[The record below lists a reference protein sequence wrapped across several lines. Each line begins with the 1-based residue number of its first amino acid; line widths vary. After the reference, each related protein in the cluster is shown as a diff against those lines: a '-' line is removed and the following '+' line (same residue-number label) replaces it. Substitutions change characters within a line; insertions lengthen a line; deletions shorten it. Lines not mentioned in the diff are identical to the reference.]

1 MCLGCSIRS
10 IVYMSAAKKDF
21 SSPYFRSG
29 EKGSKTTKG
38 DQKNTLS
45 KAVSIKRAL
54 EKDINSAKSPES
66 KMVKID
72 QNDIKQVLTE
82 MGPSLLELFQP
93 KFEEIN
99 NSCKEIKGD
108 VRTLKENLETEKA
121 KRVELE
127 KSMDALTLK
136 VDELEK
142 KIDGKKV
149 PEMPEIVEEILP
161 KVKENLSE
169 QFEGAYIS
177 ELAQEMRKHEKV
189 VVIFG
194 FKGGEGEKLGTEVKD
209 LFKNSLGVEVES
221 LVAQKMGAAKEGKD
235 PPIRVEFQTFID
247 RNNVLKHSKNMPEGI
262 RIVKSLPQKYRDKN
276 TELLNLGWQLR
287 VTKNVI
293 TRVIPNGHLLTLQMK
308 KPDEG
313 NLKFEWTIVK
323 EWYPKRGEGG
333 SEARRGGGGSSVG
346 LPTQPLTQ
354 EDKNKVIIADLPE
367 MSEVD
372 RKNKFELFL
381 EKGDKKN
388 ISDLFFTDKH
398 IILSF
403 KQKDKSLDFLR
414 KYKGKAFDGKKVK
427 ISGINI

>member
-1 MCLGCSIRS
+1 
-10 IVYMSAAKKDF
+10 MSSKKGKEGI

-29 EKGSKTTKG
+29 DKSFKKTKG
-38 DQKNTLS
+38 DQENSLS
-45 KAVSIKRAL
+45 KSVSIKRAL
-54 EKDINSAKSPES
+54 EKDYNSAKSPDS
-66 KMVKID
+66 KMVKMD

-82 MGPSLLELFQP
+82 MGPSLFEFFQP
-93 KFEEIN
+93 KLDEISS
-99 NSCKEIKGD
+99 SCKEIKDD

-127 KSMDALTLK
+127 SSMDALNLR

-149 PEMPEIVEEILP
+149 LEMPEIVEQVLP
-161 KVKENLSE
+161 KVRENLSE
-169 QFEGAYIS
+169 QLDGAYFS

-194 FKGGEGEKLGTEVKD
+194 FKGGEGEQLVTELKG
-209 LFKNSLGVEVES
+209 LFKNSLGVEIES
-221 LVAQKMGAAKEGKD
+221 IIAQKMGVAKEGKE

-247 RNNVLKHSKNMPEGI
+247 RNNVLKNSKKIPTGI
-262 RIVKSLPQKYRDKN
+262 KVVKSLPQKYRDKSAEFL
-276 TELLNLGWQLR
+276 TLGWQLR

-293 TRVIPNGHLLTLQMK
+293 TRVIPNGHLLMLQMK

-313 NLKFEWTIVK
+313 NLKFDWTIVK

-333 SEARRGGGGSSVG
+333 SHAHRGGEGSVG
-346 LPTQPLTQ
+346 IPTQPLTQ
-354 EDKNKVIIADLPE
+354 EDKNKVIIADMPE

-372 RKNKFELFL
+372 MKNKFELFL

-388 ISDLFFTDKH
+388 ISDTYFTEKY

-403 KQKDKSLDFLR
+403 KQKDKSQDFLR
-414 KYKGKAFDGKKVK
+414 KYRGKFFDGKKVK
-427 ISGINI
+427 ISGIHI